1 MGLDSLLARMKT
13 DVSAVS
19 GVQASNDG
27 ACIRYGTKSADVS
40 AVSIPAISD
49 DADTSDTSLKRQTYQ
64 AKPLL
69 SLVCTSDTSDTSQ
82 NTVTADDAVSWGWLL
97 HFADRDSIMATF
109 SPEAT
114 HAEALACYP
123 DAVAAEPMTNA
134 PSRAPTDSEAALLR
148 VLIEAVYRDDGD
160 DDRNEAMQSA
170 LADPRNALTC
180 YRAIASEH
188 GLTLPDAD
196 DRRTCRE
203 CSNLRG
209 ATCSVATPGGAL
221 SAQRGYRP
229 GALWQDEP
237 HRCDT
242 FNERGN

>member
-1 MGLDSLLARMKT
+1 MGLDALLSRMGARAVTSVTFAKCD
-13 DVSAVS
+13 DV
-19 GVQASNDG
+19 
-27 ACIRYGTKSADVS
+27 T
-40 AVSIPAISD
+40 P
-49 DADTSDTSLKRQTYQ
+49 
-64 AKPLL
+64 KPLL
-69 SLVCTSDTSDTSQ
+69 SLVVTPVTSVTSQ

-160 DDRNEAMQSA
+160 DDRNDALQAA
-170 LADPRNALTC
+170 LADPDNALVC
-180 YRAIASEH
+180 YQAISSER
-188 GLTLPDAD
+188 GLCLPDSD
-196 DRRTCRE
+196 DRRTCRQ
-203 CSNLRG
+203 CANLRG
-209 ATCSVATPGGAL
+209 GACQVATPGGAL

-237 HRCDT
+237 HRCAAFT
-242 FNERGN
+242 ERKI

>member
-1 MGLDSLLARMKT
+1 MGLDALLSRMGARAVTSVTSEKSQ
-13 DVSAVS
+13 DV
-19 GVQASNDG
+19 
-27 ACIRYGTKSADVS
+27 T
-40 AVSIPAISD
+40 P
-49 DADTSDTSLKRQTYQ
+49 
-64 AKPLL
+64 KPLL
-69 SLVCTSDTSDTSQ
+69 SLVVTPVTSVTSQ
-82 NTVTADDAVSWGWLL
+82 NIVTADDALSWGWLL

-160 DDRNEAMQSA
+160 DDRNDALQAA
-170 LADPRNALTC
+170 LADPDNALVC
-180 YRAIASEH
+180 YRAVSAER
-188 GLTLPDAD
+188 GLTLPDSD
-196 DRRTCRE
+196 DRRTCRQ

-209 ATCSVATPGGAL
+209 ASCSVATPGGAL

-229 GALWQDEP
+229 GALWLDEP
-237 HRCDT
+237 HRCET
-242 FNERGN
+242 FTERKI

>member
-1 MGLDSLLARMKT
+1 MGLDALLSRMGARAVTSVTSAKCD
-13 DVSAVS
+13 DV
-19 GVQASNDG
+19 
-27 ACIRYGTKSADVS
+27 T
-40 AVSIPAISD
+40 P
-49 DADTSDTSLKRQTYQ
+49 
-64 AKPLL
+64 KPLL
-69 SLVCTSDTSDTSQ
+69 SLVVTPVTSVTSQ
-82 NTVTADDAVSWGWLL
+82 NAVTADDAVSWGWLL

-160 DDRNEAMQSA
+160 DDRNDALLAA
-170 LADPRNALTC
+170 LADPDNALAC
-180 YRAIASEH
+180 YRAISSER
-188 GLTLPDAD
+188 GLCLPDSD
-196 DRRTCRE
+196 DRRTCRQ
-203 CSNLRG
+203 CANLRG
-209 ATCSVATPGGAL
+209 GACQVATPGGAL

-237 HRCDT
+237 HRCAA
-242 FNERGN
+242 FNERKI